1 MYQKYFYCRRVIEK
15 RKRRLRRL
23 EKSVNYS
30 DISSSSGNENDR
42 HMEDTQHRRS
52 TINNSSSVLD
62 EDACSYEKYH
72 GGEHDNTTKAIDIED
87 DFLDRLPLL

>member
-1 MYQKYFYCRRVIEK
+1 
-15 RKRRLRRL
+15 
-23 EKSVNYS
+23 
-30 DISSSSGNENDR
+30 SSGNENDR

-87 DFLDRLPLL
+87 DFLDRLPPL